1 MSRKVPEQFRF
12 FFKMRGAI
20 MVPPLLFALFCT
32 WGQLDNKMVLFLLGG
47 CVFCA
52 GWFIRIWSQMHLHYR
67 LPQKKIL
74 TRTGPYRYTRNPIY
88 IGNTVIIMSACI
100 FSGLLWFVPVMLV
113 YCAVVYSLVVRYE
126 ESHLR
131 NKYGA
136 PYEAFLTQVPRWF
149 SSLNSKGQ
157 SEEAAPGAM
166 RYLLPAFRTELYNVV
181 YVLPFMAKQIF
192 Y

>member
-1 MSRKVPEQFRF
+1 
-12 FFKMRGAI
+12 

-32 WGQLDNKMVLFLLGG
+32 WGQSQNKVMLFLLGG

-74 TRTGPYRYTRNPIY
+74 TGTGPYQYTRNPIY
-88 IGNTVIIMSACI
+88 IGNTFIIIGACI
-100 FSGLLWFVPVMLV
+100 FSGLLWFVPIMLL

-126 ESHLR
+126 ESHLI

-136 PYEAFLTQVPRWF
+136 PYQEYLAQVPRWF
-149 SSLNSKGQ
+149 PRIKQKKAQDS
-157 SEEAAPGAM
+157 PGAAQ
-166 RYLLPAFRTELYNVV
+166 YFWPSFKTELYNIV
-181 YVLPFMAKQIF
+181 YVLPFIAKQLLF
-192 Y
+192 